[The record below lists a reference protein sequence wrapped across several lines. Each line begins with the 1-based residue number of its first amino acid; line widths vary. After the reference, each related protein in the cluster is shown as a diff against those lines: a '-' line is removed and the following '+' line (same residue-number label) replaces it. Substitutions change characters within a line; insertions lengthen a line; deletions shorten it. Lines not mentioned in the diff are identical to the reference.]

1 MMRGIVGYGT
11 YVPYYR
17 LQRSAITAA
26 LGAGGGRG
34 TRAVA
39 SYDEDATS
47 MSVEASRNLIRSF
60 AAGAAPTPD
69 AVYFASATPPY
80 LDKTNA
86 NAIHAALNM
95 PSSVFAGD
103 MVGSARSTTAAL
115 TAALNDQRPV
125 LMASSDVR
133 SGRPS
138 SADEANMGDAAV
150 ALLIGS
156 NVDAPVIAE
165 WLGGASATAEFLDR
179 WRQPG
184 WDYSR
189 VWEERF
195 GEAAY
200 LPLVTEAATAAFKDT
215 EISAES
221 VDTAV
226 VTGMHARAVR
236 GAAGAAGISGDTPV
250 ANDLSTEIGTTGSSH
265 SLLVLASVLDKAEPG
280 QLIMV
285 VNLADGCDVNF
296 FRTTD
301 ALADYTPLKTVESQI
316 ADGNDSLDYQQ
327 FLTWRGFLDR
337 EPPRRPDPAAPA
349 APPSSRM
356 VHWKYGFQGS
366 RDRESGAIHLPP
378 QRVSVKGGNVDD
390 MEMVPMAD
398 VQAKVTTF
406 TIDRLA
412 YSLSPPTVGV
422 IIDFDGGGRFKAE
435 LTDADPDEV
444 EVGMRV
450 QMTFRRLMT
459 ADGVHNYFWKATP
472 IR

>member
-1 MMRGIVGYGT
+1 MRGIVGYGT

-17 LQRSAITAA
+17 LQRSAITNA

-34 TRAVA
+34 SRAVA

-60 AAGAAPTPD
+60 SDQAPSPE
-69 AVYFASATPPY
+69 AIYFASATPPY

-86 NAIHAALNM
+86 NALHAALNM
-95 PSSVFAGD
+95 PSHVFAAD
-103 MVGSARSTTAAL
+103 MIGSPRSTTAAL

-125 LMASSDVR
+125 MMASSDVR
-133 SGRPS
+133 TGRPS

-150 ALLIGS
+150 ALMIGS
-156 NVDAPVIAE
+156 DVDAPVIAE

-221 VDTAV
+221 VDAAI
-226 VTGMHARAVR
+226 VTGLHARAVR
-236 GAAGAAGISGDTPV
+236 GAARAAGIGGDTPV
-250 ANDLSTEIGTTGSSH
+250 VDDMANEVGVTGSSH
-265 SLLVLASVLDKAEPG
+265 SLLVLANVLDSAEPG
-280 QLIMV
+280 KVIMV

-301 ALADYTPLKTVESQI
+301 AIL
-316 ADGNDSLDYQQ
+316 SL
-327 FLTWRGFLDR
+327 
-337 EPPRRPDPAAPA
+337 
-349 APPSSRM
+349 
-356 VHWKYGFQGS
+356 
-366 RDRESGAIHLPP
+366 IH
-378 QRVSVKGGNVDD
+378 
-390 MEMVPMAD
+390 
-398 VQAKVTTF
+398 
-406 TIDRLA
+406 I
-412 YSLSPPTVGV
+412 
-422 IIDFDGGGRFKAE
+422 
-435 LTDADPDEV
+435 
-444 EVGMRV
+444 
-450 QMTFRRLMT
+450 
-459 ADGVHNYFWKATP
+459 
-472 IR
+472 

>member
-1 MMRGIVGYGT
+1 MRGIVGYGA

-17 LQRSAITAA
+17 LQRSAIGAA

-39 SYDEDATS
+39 AYDEDATS
-47 MSVEASRNLIRSF
+47 MSVEAARNMVRSF
-60 AAGAAPTPD
+60 GDVGPPTPD
-69 AVYFASATPPY
+69 AIYFASATPPY

-86 NAIHAALNM
+86 NAIHAALRM
-95 PSSVFAGD
+95 PSSVFSGD
-103 MVGSARSTTAAL
+103 MVGSARSTTAAM

-125 LMASSDVR
+125 LVTSSDVR
-133 SGRPS
+133 TGRPS

-156 NVDAPVIAE
+156 DVDAPVIAE

-184 WDYSR
+184 WPYSR

-195 GEAAY
+195 GESVY

-215 EISAES
+215 EVSAES

-226 VTGMHARAVR
+226 VTGMHSRAVR
-236 GAAGAAGISGDTPV
+236 GAARAAGIGGDTPV
-250 ANDLSTEIGTTGSSH
+250 AEDLTSEVGVTGSSH

-285 VNLADGCDVNF
+285 VNLADGCDVNI

-301 ALADYTPLKTVESQI
+301 AIADYTPHRTVEAQI
-316 ADGNDSLDYQQ
+316 ADGNDSLSYQT

-337 EPPRRPDPAAPA
+337 EPPRRPDPEPPA

-356 VHWKYGFQGS
+356 VAWKYGFMGS

-390 MEMVPMAD
+390 MELVPMAD
-398 VQAKVTTF
+398 VEGKVTTF

-412 YSLSPPTVGV
+412 YSPSPPTVGV

-444 EVGMRV
+444 TVGMRV

-472 IR
+472 VR